1 MRVWLAG
8 AVISPLVV
16 SIAAHAQALGHNRT
30 FVKNASSTSRFLLP
44 SVPQFTAESPLKD
57 GLIAREDV
65 APNAQFGV
73 GLVSMSG
80 RNIHGVK
87 IEPEPV
93 PTQNPGI
100 TVIVRLGR

>member
-1 MRVWLAG
+1 MRRWLTG

-16 SIAAHAQALGHNRT
+16 SFAAHAQVLGHNRA
-30 FVKNASSTSRFLLP
+30 FVKNANSTSRFLLP
-44 SVPQFTAESPLKD
+44 SVPQFAAVSPLKD

-65 APNAQFGV
+65 APNAQVGV

-100 TVIVRLGR
+100 TFIVRLGR

>member
-1 MRVWLAG
+1 MRRWLTG
-8 AVISPLVV
+8 ASISPLVV
-16 SIAAHAQALGHNRT
+16 SFAAHAQAPDQTRNL
-30 FVKNASSTSRFLLP
+30 VKNTYSTSRFLLP
-44 SVPQFTAESPLKD
+44 NVPQFTAVSPLKD
-57 GLIAREDV
+57 GLIARDAV

-100 TVIVRLGR
+100 TFIVRLGH